1 MPPEYLKPLSRP
13 SFAVCDEA
21 KDPVL
26 AAKRRTPVLAAS
38 NRAARYVWADMQGG
52 NRTTVDIESWRSYT
66 TTVWTIPIGGG
77 RMDGRRHRQR
87 PAAPPG
93 LWERP
98 EMAQALA
105 DRDMGTV
112 LRVFRRWTGASQTDI
127 GMLVG
132 VPQPHVSE
140 LERGARKVTTLD
152 LFERFA
158 DGLGIPRRLLGL
170 AEVSSSDDGIRSDGP
185 VAESQRGW
193 LRTRRFLTA
202 HRPKLT
208 HLVSQIYPESIRL
221 GATGILMSPRWHLAK
236 PIDLSMVQLEWR
248 ENAPRPAVDG
258 GERETRRLRPLVEPG
273 REYTRYHRAMRD
285 LAPPRLFENR
295 LCYRLLDAVTGDTP
309 NDPRLVLRLTLG
321 KMCYFDMIDVGEA
334 LAHEAALA
342 AADENGNLVPDRIE
356 WENLP
361 FRRLV
366 WDPFEFAQYPLMT
379 SVSTLTIRYS
389 KAGRTFLLLRR
400 NPAKVAIAGGMLS
413 VFPTGVFQPASVIP
427 APNAPDFDLWRNIMR
442 EYSEEYLGNPEHDG
456 GGAPVDYDNEE
467 PFRSLD
473 AARTAGKICVYCLG
487 VGVDALNYVSDVL
500 TVAVFEADTFDRI
513 FGSMVDHNDEG
524 EVDTEEFNFSE
535 STVERLL
542 TTESIAPSGAA
553 CLRLAWLHQAD
564 IVPPTA

>member
-1 MPPEYLKPLSRP
+1 MTSANSENERGLLRGRLKWHARNVTKRSARCVAPRATPCPRSPMPPEYLKPLSRP

-26 AAKRRTPVLAAS
+26 AAKRRTPVLAAP

-170 AEVSSSDDGIRSDGP
+170 AEISSSDDGIRSDGP

-202 HRPKLT
+202 HRPRLT

-221 GATGILMSPRWHLAK
+221 GATGILMSPQVWLSSNGSRKRRVQQSGWAATIR
-236 PIDLSMVQLEWR
+236 PFYDLS
-248 ENAPRPAVDG
+248 
-258 GERETRRLRPLVEPG
+258 
-273 REYTRYHRAMRD
+273 
-285 LAPPRLFENR
+285 
-295 LCYRLLDAVTGDTP
+295 
-309 NDPRLVLRLTLG
+309 
-321 KMCYFDMIDVGEA
+321 
-334 LAHEAALA
+334 
-342 AADENGNLVPDRIE
+342 
-356 WENLP
+356 
-361 FRRLV
+361 
-366 WDPFEFAQYPLMT
+366 
-379 SVSTLTIRYS
+379 ST
-389 KAGRTFLLLRR
+389 
-400 NPAKVAIAGGMLS
+400 
-413 VFPTGVFQPASVIP
+413 
-427 APNAPDFDLWRNIMR
+427 
-442 EYSEEYLGNPEHDG
+442 
-456 GGAPVDYDNEE
+456 
-467 PFRSLD
+467 
-473 AARTAGKICVYCLG
+473 
-487 VGVDALNYVSDVL
+487 
-500 TVAVFEADTFDRI
+500 
-513 FGSMVDHNDEG
+513 
-524 EVDTEEFNFSE
+524 
-535 STVERLL
+535 
-542 TTESIAPSGAA
+542 
-553 CLRLAWLHQAD
+553 
-564 IVPPTA
+564 